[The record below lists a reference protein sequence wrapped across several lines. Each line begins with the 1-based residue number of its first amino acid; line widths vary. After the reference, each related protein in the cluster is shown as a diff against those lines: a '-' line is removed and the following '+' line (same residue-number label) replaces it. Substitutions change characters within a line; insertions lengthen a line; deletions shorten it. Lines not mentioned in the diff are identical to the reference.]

1 MKNNTETKIWNAT
14 LYLRLS
20 RDDGDKEE
28 SNSITGQ
35 RELLRDF
42 IRNRPELRE
51 YAVRIDDGF
60 TGSNFERP
68 DFKKMMEDVKEGRTN
83 CIIVKDLSRFG
94 RNYLDAGEYIEKIFP
109 FLGVRFIAVND
120 NYDSLGEK
128 SASDDLVIP
137 FKNLINEAY
146 CRDISVKV
154 RTQLEIKRKSGQY
167 IGAFAVYGY
176 MKDDTDKNRLVVDE
190 YAADIVRDIFAW
202 KLDGM
207 SPQDIAV
214 RLNQSGIRF
223 IAVND
228 GFDTLTAERGA
239 DGYLV
244 PLKNLINEV
253 YSKDISKKSGSALAT
268 KQKNGDFIGAWAP
281 YGYRKCA
288 DDPHKLE
295 PDEATAPVVRQ
306 IFQWRVDGMSVTRI
320 AKKLNDSGIPSPSA
334 YLYNTGVCK
343 TEKYNG
349 AVWHIQAVKIIL
361 TRQVYIGHMVQ
372 GTKRQSFYESRK
384 QYKKPQEEWVIV
396 ENTHEPIID
405 RDTFEKVQEIMRQR
419 NEEYF
424 EKLGRFSY
432 LETTENILKGLIYCA
447 DCKRPL
453 VRYKNVS
460 HNKKLWYTFICQTH
474 SNDITSCPKKNI
486 REDALIP
493 MLMQAI
499 QTQIELAADMDELV
513 RRVNSSPKHRKR
525 TADLQGRLDSAKKTL
540 KRYNNLYDSLYQNYV
555 DKLMTEQEYITLK
568 SRYRAEAE
576 EAERLIEALT
586 RQQAEE
592 SEHTPENRFLTAFG
606 SFKGEDT
613 LTKEMAQALIE
624 RVYVDGS
631 SNIEIVFRYRDEY
644 RALCTYLEGKE
655 NGA

>member
-176 MKDDTDKNRLVVDE
+176 MKDETDKNRLIVDE
-190 YAADIVRDIFAW
+190 YAADIVRDIFSW

-214 RLNQSGIRF
+214 RLNQSGILSPMEYKKSLGMRF
-223 IAVND
+223 ATSFKANAQAAWSANSVLRI
-228 GFDTLTAERGA
+228 
-239 DGYLV
+239 
-244 PLKNLINEV
+244 LKN
-253 YSKDISKKSGSALAT
+253 
-268 KQKNGDFIGAWAP
+268 P
-281 YGYRKCA
+281 
-288 DDPHKLE
+288 
-295 PDEATAPVVRQ
+295 
-306 IFQWRVDGMSVTRI
+306 
-320 AKKLNDSGIPSPSA
+320 
-334 YLYNTGVCK
+334 
-343 TEKYNG
+343 
-349 AVWHIQAVKIIL
+349 
-361 TRQVYIGHMVQ
+361 VYIGVLTQ
-372 GTKRQSFYESRK
+372 GKETTPSYKVRKRII
-384 QYKKPQEEWVIV
+384 KPEDEWTVIPDS
-396 ENTHEPIID
+396 HEPIIRRED
-405 RDTFEKVQEIMRQR
+405 FESVQKVLTLDTRRSPNDSNVQLFSGMVFCGECGASMVRKTVPSGNKKYVYYVCSAHKQDKSCASHGMRDTALEEVVLETVKQYIRDVIDLDDILSMTDTAPLRTAEAQKVQRQLGKKR
-419 NEEYF
+419 SEHERLQ
-424 EKLGRFSY
+424 KL
-432 LETTENILKGLIYCA
+432 
-447 DCKRPL
+447 
-453 VRYKNVS
+453 
-460 HNKKLWYTFICQTH
+460 
-474 SNDITSCPKKNI
+474 
-486 REDALIP
+486 
-493 MLMQAI
+493 LM
-499 QTQIELAADMDELV
+499 
-513 RRVNSSPKHRKR
+513 
-525 TADLQGRLDSAKKTL
+525 
-540 KRYNNLYDSLYQNYV
+540 SLY
-555 DKLMTEQEYITLK
+555 
-568 SRYRAEAE
+568 
-576 EAERLIEALT
+576 
-586 RQQAEE
+586 
-592 SEHTPENRFLTAFG
+592 ENLA
-606 SFKGEDT
+606 DD
-613 LTKEMAQALIE
+613 II
-624 RVYVDGS
+624 D
-631 SNIEIVFRYRDEY
+631 RDEY
-644 RALCTYLEGKE
+644 AKLKQNYAGRAAECEKQMDALKESIVQIKEQGGEHREWMMRFRKHQNITELERSIAVALIDRILIYKDNRVE
-655 NGA
+655 VHFRFEDEFAWQMDILRRLQIREVV

>member
-214 RLNQSGIRF
+214 RLNQSGILSPMEYKKSLGMKFATSFKANAQAAWSANSVLR
-223 IAVND
+223 I
-228 GFDTLTAERGA
+228 
-239 DGYLV
+239 
-244 PLKNLINEV
+244 LKN
-253 YSKDISKKSGSALAT
+253 
-268 KQKNGDFIGAWAP
+268 P
-281 YGYRKCA
+281 
-288 DDPHKLE
+288 
-295 PDEATAPVVRQ
+295 
-306 IFQWRVDGMSVTRI
+306 
-320 AKKLNDSGIPSPSA
+320 
-334 YLYNTGVCK
+334 
-343 TEKYNG
+343 
-349 AVWHIQAVKIIL
+349 
-361 TRQVYIGHMVQ
+361 VYIGLLTQGKETTPSYKVRKRIIKPEDEWAVIPDSHEPIVRREDFETIQKVLTLDTRRSPNDSSVQLFSGMVFCGECGASMVRKTVPSGKKKYVYFVCSAHKQ
-372 GTKRQSFYESRK
+372 DKSCSSHGIRDKALEEVVLETVK
-384 QYKKPQEEWVIV
+384 QYIRDVIDLDDILSMTDTAPLRTAEAQKVQRQLDKKRSEHERLQKLLMSLY
-396 ENTHEPIID
+396 ENLADGIID
-405 RDTFEKVQEIMRQR
+405 RDEYARLKQNYSGRAAECEKQMDALQESLVQIKEHGGEHREWMMQFRKHQNIT
-419 NEEYF
+419 E
-424 EKLGRFSY
+424 
-432 LETTENILKGLIYCA
+432 LERSIAVALIDRILIYKDNRVEVHFRFEDEFA
-447 DCKRPL
+447 
-453 VRYKNVS
+453 
-460 HNKKLWYTFICQTH
+460 WQM
-474 SNDITSCPKKNI
+474 DILRRSQI
-486 REDALIP
+486 RE
-493 MLMQAI
+493 
-499 QTQIELAADMDELV
+499 V
-513 RRVNSSPKHRKR
+513 V
-525 TADLQGRLDSAKKTL
+525 
-540 KRYNNLYDSLYQNYV
+540 
-555 DKLMTEQEYITLK
+555 
-568 SRYRAEAE
+568 
-576 EAERLIEALT
+576 
-586 RQQAEE
+586 
-592 SEHTPENRFLTAFG
+592 
-606 SFKGEDT
+606 
-613 LTKEMAQALIE
+613 
-624 RVYVDGS
+624 
-631 SNIEIVFRYRDEY
+631 
-644 RALCTYLEGKE
+644 
-655 NGA
+655 